1 MERTGLIRSRPTGTA
16 RARFG
21 HVIVGVVA
29 GSLLLGAACS
39 PARDA
44 TASGDRARMA
54 VITEWDGGS
63 FWAAVKQGAQQAAND
78 LGVELTFNTADGDHE
93 RQAQL
98 IASAITEQVD
108 GIAVSAA
115 DPEAIRDAVEE
126 ARQAGIPVV
135 TLNSGAE
142 QSPGLGAVAH
152 VGQTETVAGTRAGER
167 LADAGGRKL
176 LCVNGEGGNIG
187 QVQRCQGAQRGFG
200 RSEIVNVRG
209 VSDIATTLSEIE
221 SKLRADPQIDSV
233 LTLNPDIAMAA
244 RDAIDSAGVDAT
256 LATFDLSE
264 DVLSA
269 IEQGDI
275 EFAVDQQPYL
285 QGYLP
290 IMFLDLY
297 RTNANVV
304 GGGGPVLT
312 GPAFVDRSNAKTVR
326 KLVEQG
332 TR

>member
-1 MERTGLIRSRPTGTA
+1 MTVRTRLRR
-16 RARFG
+16 
-21 HVIVGVVA
+21 VA
-29 GSLLLGAACS
+29 AGAAAGALLLGAAACATES
-39 PARDA
+39 DADSGPATRI
-44 TASGDRARMA
+44 A

-63 FWAAVKQGAQQAAND
+63 FWAVVKQGAQQAANE

-98 IASAITEQVD
+98 IATAVTDEVD

-115 DPEAIRDAVEE
+115 DPDAIRDAVEQ
-126 ARQAGIPVV
+126 AREAGIPVV

-142 QSPGLGAVAH
+142 QSAELGAVAH

-167 LADAGGRKL
+167 LAATGGKKL

-187 QVQRCQGAQRGFG
+187 QLQRCQGAERGFEG
-200 RSEIVNVRG
+200 QSEIVNVKG
-209 VSDIATTLSEIE
+209 AGDIATTLSEIE
-221 SKLRADPQIDSV
+221 SKLRANPDIDTV

-244 RDAIDSAGVDAT
+244 RDAIASAGVDAT

-264 DVLSA
+264 DVLTA
-269 IEQGDI
+269 IEQGDM

-290 IMFLDLY
+290 IVFLDLY
-297 RTNANVV
+297 RANANVV
-304 GGGGPVLT
+304 GGGDPVLT